1 MFADYLTV
9 FENFGRTDVKFVYF
23 GDARNNMGNS
33 LMIMSAHMGAHFV
46 AVAPKEL

>member
-9 FENFGRTDVKFVYF
+9 YENFGRTDVKFVYF

-33 LMIMSAHMGAHFV
+33 LMVMTAHMGGHFV

>member
-9 FENFGRTDVKFVYF
+9 YENFGRTDVKFVYF

-33 LMIMSAHMGAHFV
+33 LMVMTAHMGGHFV
-46 AVAPKEL
+46 AVAPKAL